1 MRFVDQYQGK
11 HDVKLLVS
19 PGNSLSQSFISEKDN
34 LAGIRLFV
42 FNAKL
47 DGKNEY
53 LISILKNNQ
62 ILRQQTF
69 SESNVGWEMV
79 FRYDFEPIQS
89 QPNDKFLLRIASKNS
104 DETIESNLNIINQ
117 SRTNLNKKN
126 LIESLSSNEVDEID
140 AKHLQITY
148 SKKDLYQKG
157 SARLENTELSG
168 DLVFETYY
176 VTNPSTA
183 IRHAIGNTL
192 SRMQV
197 DRSFFFF
204 YFLLLA
210 IIIFAIFRSVLKK
223 NGGR

>member
-11 HDVKLLVS
+11 HDVKLLVG
-19 PGNSLSQSFISEKDN
+19 PGNGLSQSFISEQNN

-47 DGKNEY
+47 GGKKEY
-53 LISILKNNQ
+53 LISISKNNE

-79 FRYDFEPIQS
+79 FRYVFDPIES
-89 QPNDKFLLRIASKNS
+89 QVNDKFI
-104 DETIESNLNIINQ
+104 LNIDSRDSDVTDVPKLTMINQ
-117 SRTNLNKKN
+117 SRTDLNKIN
-126 LIESLSSNEVDEID
+126 LIENLSSNQVDEID

-148 SKKDLYQKG
+148 SKKNLYAKG
-157 SARLENTELSG
+157 SARLNDTELPG

-183 IRHAIGNTL
+183 IRHAVGNTL